1 MTQSIFSKNGISHY
15 VQEKIKEIQT
25 EYLRDNNPWVIG
37 YSGGKDSTVIT
48 QLTWMALEDLPKSK
62 RKKPVYVITTDTL
75 VENPIVAHWVESS
88 LDTMKVSAKEQS
100 LNIKPYLI
108 KPALKDRFWVNLLG
122 KGYPAPRRGFRWCT
136 DRLKIRPTNEFIKKA
151 VNKFGEVVLVLGVRS
166 DESVDRAKNIK
177 KYAVKGSK
185 LSKHTSLI
193 NCFVYSP
200 ISDWS
205 NDDVWLFLKEYKNS
219 WNYSN
224 ENLLNLYQGATE
236 DNECPVV
243 VDTSTQSCG
252 SSRFGCWV
260 CTLVTQD
267 KSMKAMIQND
277 QEKEWMTPLLKFR
290 EEIDFHQEDGMEK
303 DRADR
308 EFTRMKGQV
317 SFYTNKDKEVDT
329 VPGPYKKTKRLD
341 LLEKLLIAERQMNLQ
356 LSSEKSGDHIKL
368 ITHEELEEIRRIWI
382 EDKLEIEDELPAIY
396 EKIRGEP
403 YEGKSY
409 TAAPVLSSANLELL
423 ESLCDENKEYEL
435 TRNLLI
441 KEMRLNAKGVRR
453 GFINELEKELNKFI
467 YFNKSEAL
475 ESAKERQDIIETI
488 ELKPIND
495 YEGLRFDS

>member
-1 MTQSIFSKNGISHY
+1 MSKSIFAAEGLSKYIAA
-15 VQEKIKEIQT
+15 KLKEIQD
-25 EYLRDNNPWVIG
+25 EYLRDDHPWVIG

-48 QLTWMALEDLPKSK
+48 QLTWMALDALPESK
-62 RKKPVYVITTDTL
+62 RKKAVYVITTDTL
-75 VENPIVAHWVESS
+75 VENPIVANWVESS
-88 LDTMKVSAKEQS
+88 LETMKVSAKEQG
-100 LNIKPYLI
+100 LNIKPRLI

-122 KGYPAPRRGFRWCT
+122 RGYPAPRRGFRWCT

-151 VNKFGEVVLVLGVRS
+151 VNKFGEVVLILGVRS
-166 DESVDRAKNIK
+166 DESADRAKNIK
-177 KYAVKGSK
+177 KYAMEGSK
-185 LSKHTSLI
+185 RSKHTSLV

-205 NDDVWLFLKEYKNS
+205 NEDVWMFLQKYENS

-224 ENLLNLYQGATE
+224 EELLNLYQGATE

-267 KSMKAMIQND
+267 KSMTAMIQND
-277 QEKEWMTPLLKFR
+277 QDKEWMTPLLKFR
-290 EEIDFHQEDGMEK
+290 EEIDFHQADGLTKEK
-303 DRADR
+303 ADR

-317 SFYTNKDKEVDT
+317 SFYKTKDETVDT
-329 VPGPYKKTKRLD
+329 VPGPYKKSKRLD
-341 LLEKLLIAERQMNLQ
+341 LLEKLLVAEKKINSQ
-356 LSSEKSGDHIKL
+356 LSAENSDQEINL

-396 EKIRGEP
+396 KKIKGQDYQGRVFR
-403 YEGKSY
+403 S
-409 TAAPVLSSANLELL
+409 APILNPANLELL
-423 ESLCDENKEYEL
+423 ESLCDEEKEYEL
-435 TRNLLI
+435 ARNLLI

-475 ESAKERQDIIETI
+475 DSAKERQEIIETI
-488 ELKPIND
+488 DINPKND
-495 YEGLRFDS
+495 YEGVQV